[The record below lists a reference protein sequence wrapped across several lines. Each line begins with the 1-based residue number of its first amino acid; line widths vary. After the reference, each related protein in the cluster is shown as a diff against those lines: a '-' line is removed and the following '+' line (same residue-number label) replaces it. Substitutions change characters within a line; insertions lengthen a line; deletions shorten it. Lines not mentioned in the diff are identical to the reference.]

1 MSGAFIN
8 GNIDWGLLSKVG
20 MHHDKIKSTRRRK
33 RLSKRRQE
41 RALKA
46 QEPKQDKPSKG
57 FQ

>member
-1 MSGAFIN
+1 MSGTFLN
-8 GNIDWGLLSKVG
+8 GNIDWGLLSNVG
-20 MHHDKIKSTRRRK
+20 MHHDKIKSTRRLK